1 MYVTFLFFSVY
12 LGCSKWIARVGIF
25 INRAVALKSKFYDDL
40 SGSAYGG

>member
-1 MYVTFLFFSVY
+1 MTFLFGSVY
-12 LGCSKWIARVGIF
+12 LSISKWIARVGKF